1 MFNGDE
7 KRFKQLLYIL
17 LDNAIK
23 YNKPEGKIR
32 LDVRKIKQDLHIC
45 YRIRESAFPA
55 KRSRIF
61 SNGFI
66 G

>member
-1 MFNGDE
+1 
-7 KRFKQLLYIL
+7 
-17 LDNAIK
+17 
-23 YNKPEGKIR
+23 